1 MKARDP
7 EARALLRIARAIATL
22 DLDLVVKRTTAMTS
36 RALNA
41 GRVILYLV
49 APDRRTLELTAASG
63 TRRKPQ
69 RWSIDNLGPV
79 TREVLRTGRSIV
91 VYDYKRDRRF
101 SAEVE
106 ADLSFTSFLVVPVEI
121 GRERLGCLQVGEL
134 RRLRRFTRAEVA
146 FARGIAD
153 QVAVAVKNARLAG
166 EASARLELL
175 RGLSARLFTV
185 QEEERRRIARELHDE
200 AGQALTAMKLNLELV
215 RREMPP
221 GKLADR
227 LGDVSR
233 LAQDV
238 LEELRRIARDLRPR
252 ALDELGLVPA
262 LKVLVDAFR
271 QRSGIEVSLDLD
283 ASITLSGE
291 SASTV
296 FRFVQESLTN
306 VVLHAAARSIRVRGS
321 DDEGAFVFAVDDDG
335 VGFEVSQTRGMGLLG
350 MTERAA
356 LAGGRLRVA
365 SEPGRGTRVELVLP
379 HESRN

>member
-1 MKARDP
+1 M
-7 EARALLRIARAIATL
+7 LRIARAIATL
-22 DLDLVVKRTTAMTS
+22 DLDVVVERTTAMTA
-36 RALNA
+36 RALHA

-49 APDRRTLELTAASG
+49 TPDHRTLELIAASG
-63 TRRKPQ
+63 TRRKRQ
-69 RWSIDNLGPV
+69 RWSIDTVGPV

-91 VYDYKRDRRF
+91 VHDYKRDRRF
-101 SAEVE
+101 RKETKAS
-106 ADLSFTSFLVVPVEI
+106 LSFASFLVVPIEI
-121 GRERLGCLQVGEL
+121 GRERLGCLQVGEP
-134 RRLRRFTRAEVA
+134 RRLRRFTRGEVA

-166 EASARLELL
+166 EAGARLELL

-262 LKVLVDAFR
+262 LNVLVDTFR

-283 ASITLSGE
+283 ATISLNGE
-291 SASTV
+291 RASTV

-306 VVLHAAARSIRVRGS
+306 VVLHASARSIRVRGS
-321 DDEGAFVFAVDDDG
+321 DDDGAFVFAVDDDG
-335 VGFEVSQTRGMGLLG
+335 VGFEVSQTRGMGLLE